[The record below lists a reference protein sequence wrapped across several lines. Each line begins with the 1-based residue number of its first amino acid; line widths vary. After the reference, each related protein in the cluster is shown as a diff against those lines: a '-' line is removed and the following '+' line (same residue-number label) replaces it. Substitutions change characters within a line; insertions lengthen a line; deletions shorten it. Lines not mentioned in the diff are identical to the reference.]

1 MSTIRLSQQLG
12 HDFSQP
18 NLLRQALTH
27 RSFGATNNERF
38 EFLGDSVLN
47 CVIAQ
52 YLFDHYPKLSEGD
65 LSRVRANLVNQ
76 QTLSEIAETLELG
89 KQLRL
94 GEGELKSGGQKR
106 PSILADAVE
115 AIFGAVLLDAGFN
128 VAASVVL
135 RLYQPILSK
144 LDPSNQAKDPK
155 TRLQELLQGRRL
167 ALPQYLLTGTSGD
180 AHEQLFSVECVIEP
194 LNIRTKGKGSNRRMA
209 EQQAATQAFEQARER
224 LQS

>member
-1 MSTIRLSQQLG
+1 MSTTRLSEQLG
-12 HDFSQP
+12 YVFTQTA
-18 NLLRQALTH
+18 LFRQALTH

-52 YLFDHYPKLSEGD
+52 YLFNHYPKLSEGE
-65 LSRVRANLVNQ
+65 LSRLRANLVNQ
-76 QTLSEIAETLELG
+76 QTLSEIAEALDLG

-115 AIFGAVLLDAGFN
+115 ALFGAIFLEAGFD
-128 VAASVVL
+128 AAAVTVL
-135 RLYQPILSK
+135 RLYQPMLSK

-180 AHEQLFSVECVIEP
+180 AHEQQFSVECVIET
-194 LNIRTKGKGSNRRMA
+194 LNIRTKGKGTNRRMA
-209 EQQAATQAFEQARER
+209 EQQAATHAFEQARER